1 MSVTATAHLNFRGDA
16 AQALDFYRSVFG
28 GQVMAATYGQ
38 IGVPQDSAASER
50 AVFAPVEP
58 SSPEAD
64 HLAFGMLAAD
74 NGLRLAAYDVLG
86 ADGGGLAGA
95 GAGAGA
101 GAEQAT
107 TRAGGLTHTESSFLL
122 LNAET
127 LEEAGALF
135 DKLSDGGTVIQA
147 LAPADWAPAYGML
160 TDRFGVTWIFG
171 IAPAG

>member
-16 AQALDFYRSVFG
+16 AEALAFYRSVFG
-28 GQVMAATYGQ
+28 GQVMAATYAQ
-38 IGVPQDSAASER
+38 IGVPQDSATSER
-50 AVFAPVEP
+50 AVFAPVDP
-58 SSPEAD
+58 SSPDAD
-64 HLAFGMLAAD
+64 HLAFGMLAAE

-86 ADGGGLAGA
+86 TSGGGLAGA
-95 GAGAGA
+95 GAEGAA
-101 GAEQAT
+101 

-127 LEEAGALF
+127 LEEASALF
-135 DKLSDGGTVIQA
+135 DQLSDGGTVVQA

>member
-1 MSVTATAHLNFRGDA
+1 MSVTATAHLNFRGQA

-28 GQVMAATYGQ
+28 GQVMTATYAQ

-58 SSPEAD
+58 SSPDAD
-64 HLAFGMLAAD
+64 HLAFGMLVAE
-74 NGLRLAAYDVLG
+74 NGLRLAAYDVIG
-86 ADGGGLAGA
+86 ASGAGLAGA
-95 GAGAGA
+95 GAQQGA
-101 GAEQAT
+101 
-107 TRAGGLTHTESSFLL
+107 TRAGGGLTHTESAFLL

-135 DKLSDGGTVIQA
+135 GQLCEGGSVIQA

-171 IAPAG
+171 IAPS